1 MVVIDNKDLWQ
12 EDKER
17 LILYADIMGFKDTI
31 FSQKHEDLKKRLLDF
46 KQSFSNIGPIL

>member
-1 MVVIDNKDLWQ
+1 MELIDNIDLWQ

-31 FSQKHEDLKKRLLDF
+31 FSQKMKARKEGQLTAGY
-46 KQSFSNIGPIL
+46 SVN

>member
-46 KQSFSNIGPIL
+46 KQSFSKSYWN